1 MLHLHLPCL
10 KRAVS
15 LRLGCISRSG
25 RRGHGLGQMARI
37 STWRIDLRRKRAEPA
52 QEGKRQL
59 LQDEISNPVERH
71 RDRQL
76 AAVPENDWQEIKRKA
91 IEADSPVSVN
101 SMVARAFKQA
111 NQREAINNP
120 PPIPEGQYTVI
131 LADPPWRY
139 EGGGGGTSG

>member
-1 MLHLHLPCL
+1 M
-10 KRAVS
+10 
-15 LRLGCISRSG
+15 
-25 RRGHGLGQMARI
+25 
-37 STWRIDLRRKRAEPA
+37 
-52 QEGKRQL
+52 
-59 LQDEISNPVERH
+59 ERT

-101 SMVARAFKQA
+101 SMVNKAIKGEH
-111 NQREAINNP
+111 QREAINNP